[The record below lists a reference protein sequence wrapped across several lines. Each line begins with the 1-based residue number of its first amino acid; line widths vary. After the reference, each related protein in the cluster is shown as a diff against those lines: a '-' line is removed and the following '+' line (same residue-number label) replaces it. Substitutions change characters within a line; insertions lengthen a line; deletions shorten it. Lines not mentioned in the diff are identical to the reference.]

1 MPITP
6 DGPITDSPITPD
18 SSSEPIKPDGPIS
31 DSPITP
37 DSQSTIK
44 PDGPISDK
52 APPITPDGPIS
63 HLAPDPV
70 HTPHTFD
77 AQINTVSKQYGLN
90 PRIMQAI
97 GMQESGLGT
106 GGNYNASTGRDK
118 DSNQGV
124 SPWQLDPASGIPKS
138 QLDKAAKDP
147 AYAAA
152 LSAKMM
158 KQNMAA
164 TGGNLR
170 EALSMYN
177 SGSRTSP
184 VGLAYADSV
193 LKQMGSDDQLEGSPS
208 LMEKVKHD
216 AQIIAHAVTHGQP
229 ITAKTM
235 GHLQTT
241 KPLHDLEV
249 HGIQAWDEI
258 RHHPIDAISHVMGL
272 LSGAVGTEL
281 HESVVNPTGL
291 DPAKMQQHL
300 HAIWD
305 YVTNPT
311 PKREEQ
317 ATSGLGEAV
326 NRVGEIV
333 SGHKT
338 TIVPSHMQIDNWV
351 RQTLH
356 SPKVFQPYLD
366 GLLETGEDITEQT
379 LTGGPGAIGK
389 GLVHSVL
396 HIPGAIDRG
405 ITSLGIQ
412 GGIDKGLIHIGL
424 HAPAVVARAAHAVA
438 QAMGVVNHFPHLLHI
453 AQAHTALA
461 DAFVARRD
469 LDRAGLTEK
478 GKKVRLAIEN
488 KHINANPDDAHAAT
502 RGANKEFAQLAKQN
516 PGELHTGNPDNLKRL
531 GIQDNSNVFRAMRIA
546 ETHNPL
552 TGIAKLGKKAILWNP
567 IPHGLVNVGT
577 LTYQAGGLAAVFS
590 GFRHM
595 IKPAEG
601 VEERLQSMGGM
612 QDYIDPTNN
621 KFFKAGNDLLHRM
634 EVGWRSGLLEQL
646 DKKLGPSAAGSTEEY
661 LKGHLISNRVGDYRN
676 QSAFVKMFQALGG
689 PFVAFGLGIVPQ
701 QFLKTLKE
709 DPDRIYKLLQTQRD
723 VQSNRQGKRRNTL
736 EFSNPTTDA
745 VKFLTD
751 PVHYLASPSR
761 TGPIAELFGLKE
773 DEDQGKYE
781 GLGQRGIDLAQAY
794 LPTTEALGKAY
805 GAASGQN
812 MPGQKMSIVDR
823 LADAVEEELFNMF
836 YQKPEKPKTTRAEKK
851 KISKEVGF

>member
-124 SPWQLDPASGIPKS
+124 SPWQLDPASGIPKA

-147 AYAAA
+147 AYAAQ

-193 LKQMGSDDQLEGSPS
+193 LKHMGSDDQLEGSPS

-216 AQIIAHAVTHGQP
+216 AKTITHAIASGQT

-258 RHHPIDAISHVMGL
+258 RHHPIDGVSHVMGL

-311 PKREEQ
+311 PKREEH
-317 ATSGLGEAV
+317 ATAGLGEAV

-333 SGHKT
+333 SGHKQ

-366 GLLETGEDITEQT
+366 GILETGEDLAEQT
-379 LTGGPGAIGK
+379 LTGGPGGIGR
-389 GLVHSVL
+389 GLM
-396 HIPGAIDRG
+396 
-405 ITSLGIQ
+405 
-412 GGIDKGLIHIGL
+412 HIGL
-424 HAPAVVARAAHAVA
+424 HVPAVVARAAHGVA
-438 QAMGVVNHFPHLLHI
+438 ESMGIAKHFDHLQLLTK
-453 AQAHTALA
+453 AHTALA

-488 KHINANPDDAHAAT
+488 KHINANPDDARAAT

-516 PGELHTGNPDNLKRL
+516 PGELHTGDPTKLKKL
-531 GIQDNSNVFRAMRIA
+531 GVQDNSNVFRAMRIA
-546 ETHNPL
+546 EAHNPL
-552 TGIAKLGKKAILWNP
+552 TRIAKLGKKAILWNP

-646 DKKLGPSAAGSTEEY
+646 DKKLGPSAAGSVEEY

-736 EFSNPTTDA
+736 DFSNPTTDA
-745 VKFLTD
+745 IKFFTD
-751 PVHYLASPSR
+751 SVHYLASPSR

-794 LPTTEALGKAY
+794 LPTTEAIGKAY

-812 MPGQKMSIVDR
+812 MPGQKMSIIDR
-823 LADAVEEELFNMF
+823 LADVIEEEFLNMF
-836 YQKPEKPKTTRAEKK
+836 YQKPEKLKTTRAEKK